1 MDVIEELL
9 TRGVVN
15 IIPSKEELKK
25 QLKSGRKL
33 NAYLGIDPTAP
44 RIHIGHTVPLRKL
57 QKFVDLGHN
66 VTFLIG
72 DFTTLIGDTSDK
84 NSERPILTKDEVR
97 KNLKDYVRQASKIID
112 VTKINVRYNS
122 SWLKK
127 LTFEEI
133 IKLTQHFS
141 LGDFISRE
149 LIKERLKSGKRV
161 RLDEA
166 LYPVMQG
173 YDSYWMDTDIQIGA
187 ADQTFNMQAGRIL
200 QKDLRNKESFIL
212 VTDYLMGTDGKKMSK
227 SQGNAIWVDDDPIQ
241 MYSKVMS
248 IDDSLINQYLT
259 LATNFDE
266 KTIKDMSSKIM
277 HSPME
282 AKKYLA
288 YQIVMELHSQE
299 DAKKAQQYFEETF
312 QRQNPKFEQ
321 KVENMG
327 TLVATI
333 AKIAG
338 SKTKAKRLILEHAVD
353 VNNITVIDPSYQTKT
368 GDKIKIGT
376 KIFVQVN

>member
-33 NAYLGIDPTAP
+33 NVYLGIDPTAP

-200 QKDLRNKESFIL
+200 QKDLRDKESFIL

-248 IDDSLINQYLT
+248 IDDSLINQYFT
-259 LATNFDE
+259 LVTNLDE

-288 YQIVMELHSQE
+288 YQIVMELHSKE
-299 DAKKAQQYFEETF
+299 DAKKAQLYFEETF
-312 QRQNPKFEQ
+312 QSQNPKFDQ

-333 AKIAG
+333 AKIVG
-338 SKTKAKRLILEHAVD
+338 SKTKAKRLIAEHAVD
-353 VNNITVIDPSYQTKT
+353 VNNITILDPSYQTKR